1 MPELVE
7 IVSFRSDRFAP
18 ILPEDSQVNPEVYGA
33 ELAWWLTSELA
44 AHGVITSYPIAEDW
58 GWFIEY
64 SGSEDSEF
72 ALHCYNVDGSRDR
85 WLLALRPFGR
95 RMFGRDRPDAAL
107 ARPLLDA
114 LRAVLGS
121 EPTIGEI
128 EWIEGGAN

>member
-1 MPELVE
+1 MPELRE
-7 IVSFRSDRFAP
+7 IVGFRSDRFAP

-33 ELAWWLTSELA
+33 ELAWWLTSALA
-44 AHGVITSYPIAEDW
+44 AQGVVTSYPIAEDW

-64 SGSEDSEF
+64 SGGDDSEF

-95 RMFGRDRPDAAL
+95 RLFGRDRPDVAL

-128 EWIEGGAN
+128 EWAEGGGT